1 MSLTNLQVAGQ
12 LASDQTYVILSL
24 RTYLYFDGTDVRN
37 LYQQVASQLYFTLN
51 VGDKPQ
57 FQAPVWYTP
66 AGGGIWGSDGAG
78 AGIFTNG
85 WPSQDSILD

>member
-1 MSLTNLQVAGQ
+1 MMLQAHRGNLSLTNLQVAGQ

-24 RTYLYFDGTDVRN
+24 RTYLFFDGTDVRD

-57 FQAPVWYTP
+57 LGLA
-66 AGGGIWGSDGAG
+66 
-78 AGIFTNG
+78 
-85 WPSQDSILD
+85 